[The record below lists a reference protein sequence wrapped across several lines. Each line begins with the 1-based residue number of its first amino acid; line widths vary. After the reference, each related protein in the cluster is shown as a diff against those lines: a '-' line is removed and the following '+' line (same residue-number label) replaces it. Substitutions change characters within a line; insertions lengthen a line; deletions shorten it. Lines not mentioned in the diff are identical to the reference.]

1 LSWEIVDKNVLDKIK
16 QQKEFEDQTAKKLT
30 PLYES
35 AQNPLIK
42 LFLHCIILDTMKHS
56 ETYQMIVDL
65 NDTAVMGKESKGL
78 GKEELSSHIKEEAK
92 MLKQAQEIS
101 EVIKDKK
108 IKQLV
113 LNILD
118 DEKKHHKALKSMF
131 ELLEKESAEWDAYLY
146 DLIEGFP

>member
-1 LSWEIVDKNVLDKIK
+1 LSWEIVDKNVLAKIK

-56 ETYQMIVDL
+56 ETYQMIIDL
-65 NDTAVMGKESKGL
+65 NERAAMGKESKGL
-78 GKEELSSHIKEEAK
+78 GKQELSSHVKEEAK

-108 IKQLV
+108 VKKLV
-113 LNILD
+113 LNILE
-118 DEKKHHKALKSMF
+118 DEKKHHRALKDLLEM
-131 ELLEKESAEWDAYLY
+131 LEKESAEWDAYLY